1 MKRPLTLTLALLA
14 LAPGCSA
21 KKSAPKSDAVP
32 EAPAKDGGAPEDADA
47 IGAAAPAEPEPA
59 SPAPA
64 ESSVKAA
71 RELEDESDS
80 KRKPASPPSAQAD
93 ALAGSRVELAEPMI
107 NGGLNRDIIRRKAQD
122 HEDDIRAC
130 HARSLVGDPD
140 LAGTVAVE
148 LSVDERGVVRDVE
161 LADATDLADE
171 DTVDCILELVSGWS
185 FAGEATAKASVELRF
200 DLTVA
205 D

>member
-1 MKRPLTLTLALLA
+1 MTRSRLLIFTLLA

-21 KKSAPKSDAVP
+21 KNSAPGSADKNAMTAPDA
-32 EAPAKDGGAPEDADA
+32 AAPEPAPRDGEA
-47 IGAAAPAEPEPA
+47 AAAPAAAEPLEEERELDEVEAEGEPA
-59 SPAPA
+59 RDKASRA
-64 ESSVKAA
+64 E
-71 RELEDESDS
+71 
-80 KRKPASPPSAQAD
+80 ASLAKDD
-93 ALAGSRVELAEPMI
+93 ALAGSRLEIAEPMI

-122 HEDDIRAC
+122 HEDQIRAC

-140 LAGTVAVE
+140 LGGTVALE
-148 LSVDERGVVRDVE
+148 LSVDERGVVKNVE

-185 FAGEATAKASVELRF
+185 FAGEATGKASVELRF
-200 DLTVA
+200 DLTAA